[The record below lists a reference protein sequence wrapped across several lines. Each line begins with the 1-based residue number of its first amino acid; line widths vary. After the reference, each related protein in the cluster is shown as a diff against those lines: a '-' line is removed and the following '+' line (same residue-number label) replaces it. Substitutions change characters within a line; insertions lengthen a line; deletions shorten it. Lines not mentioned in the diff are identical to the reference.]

1 MSDGLAERLIAPLQK
16 GLGRRLFI
24 ILVGLLFG
32 ASFVLALIFFIN
44 GRVVSLNQ
52 MKRSYQGLAETVAGL
67 SSYDF
72 QFRKS
77 GLKSTVDVLTKGD
90 SNVLWVEFV
99 TADGKIVQAGGP
111 LGAAPYTGLVVGSTA
126 PKPTTISTPQGAALL
141 VRAPVVETRT
151 QEGGGLG
158 EIGFQAPATSGGTT
172 TQLLG
177 ELRLVVGLK
186 QLSKM
191 VQGFLFWG
199 TVVILLAVLVGG
211 LVSAVMAGQIA
222 GSVRAMT
229 SYAEQVAAGNLTSF
243 KGKIERRDELGSL
256 VTSFQAMS
264 GNLAQLIRQVREA
277 FQRVEEGTQLVR
289 VHLTSTLDN
298 TREQDAAGQQL
309 DQQVRSIRKAAGE
322 ISMLMESL
330 SQLAEEVSS
339 SVLQM
344 IASIDEI
351 AGNTEGLNE
360 AVNTVASTLAQNVAA
375 IREIDSSVETLNRF
389 VEETSAAITQMEGSI
404 RQIEGNA
411 VETRKATEL
420 VASEAQTGVRAMEQS
435 NAEIMRLQASF
446 EATTN
451 VMRLLGQRSEE
462 VGNVLSVIDEV
473 MEQTHLLAL
482 NAAIIAAQ
490 AGEHGKSFAVVAGEI
505 KELAG
510 KTSVSTREIATIIE
524 AVQRDVHQAVQ
535 SVSAQTQLVESSVAS
550 SNEAS
555 RVFERIQAAVK
566 PSLQMVQ
573 EIARAT
579 NEQARGAL
587 SIVRATEQLRDLA
600 HNLRR
605 GTKEQ
610 TLGSEQILEA
620 VNRIRTLSEEMRRA
634 TAEQSAG
641 SAIIRQAMD
650 KLTAAVGEVMA
661 QIQIQGRANQEV
673 ERVMNTFGKTNAANV
688 GNIQESS
695 GQVEELAQ
703 RAEEVARVLSKFH
716 LEGV

>member
-1 MSDGLAERLIAPLQK
+1 MSEGLTGLISPLRT
-16 GLGRRLFI
+16 GLGRKLFLM
-24 ILVGLLFG
+24 LVGLLFG
-32 ASFVLALIFFIN
+32 VSFLLVLIFYFN
-44 GRVVSLNQ
+44 GRSVAKDQ
-52 MKRSYQGLAETVAGL
+52 MKTSYRNLAVTLAGL

-77 GLKSTVDVLTKGD
+77 GLKNTVDALTKGD
-90 SNVLWVEFV
+90 PNILWVEFV
-99 TADGKIVQAGGP
+99 SAEGKTLQSGGP
-111 LGAAPYTGLVVGSTA
+111 LGTAPYTGLAVSQA
-126 PKPTTISTPQGAALL
+126 ETTTQIATPQGAALL
-141 VRAPVVETRT
+141 VRAPVIETKT

-158 EIGFQAPATSGGTT
+158 EIGFQVPASPSAATA
-172 TQLLG
+172 QLLG
-177 ELRLVVGLK
+177 EIRLVVGLK
-186 QLSKM
+186 QLSQLAQKF
-191 VQGFLFWG
+191 VFYG
-199 TVVILLAVLVGG
+199 TIVILLAVIVGG
-211 LVSAVMAGQIA
+211 LVSATVAGYIVR
-222 GSVRAMT
+222 SIRAMT

-243 KGKIERRDELGSL
+243 RGKIERKDELGSL
-256 VTSFQAMS
+256 VTSFQSMS
-264 GNLAQLIRQVREA
+264 GNLAQMIRQVREA
-277 FQRVEEGTQLVR
+277 FQRVEEGTQAVR
-289 VHLTSTLDN
+289 VHLTSTLNN
-298 TREQDAAGQQL
+298 TREQEDAGKKL
-309 DQQVRSIRKAAGE
+309 DLQVHSIRKAAAE
-322 ISMLMESL
+322 ISGLMESL

-360 AVNTVASTLAQNVAA
+360 AVNTMASTLSQNVAA

-420 VASEAQTGVRAMEQS
+420 VASEAQTGARAMEQS
-435 NAEIMRLQASF
+435 NAEIQRLQASF
-446 EATTN
+446 ESTTN
-451 VMRLLGQRSEE
+451 VMRLLGQRSVE
-462 VGNVLSVIDEV
+462 VGNILSVIDEV

-510 KTSVSTREIATIIE
+510 KTSISTREIASIIE

-535 SVSAQTQLVESSVAS
+535 AVSSQTQLVESSVAS
-550 SNEAS
+550 SNEAG

-610 TLGSEQILEA
+610 TLGSEQILDA

-650 KLTAAVGEVMA
+650 RLTAAVGEVMA
-661 QIQIQGRANQEV
+661 QIQIQGGANQEV
-673 ERVMNTFGKTNAANV
+673 ERVMNTYGTTNTANV
-688 GNIQESS
+688 ANIQESS
-695 GQVEELAQ
+695 SQVEVLAQ

-716 LEGV
+716 LEGG